1 MIQQSV
7 AVQRCVM
14 VMPPWGQ
21 SGKGAKKTKTFSQ
34 NSLNF
39 EFPAILQ
46 CLKTT
51 FSLIFRGDIFQINN
65 FQLP

>member
-21 SGKGAKKTKTFSQ
+21 SGKGAKKKKTFSQ

-51 FSLIFRGDIFQINN
+51 FSLISKSTTFNSQKFSD
-65 FQLP
+65 